1 MTGWAVA
8 RRLYRSYRPHRLY
21 LLATALSLALT
32 THAATIAITNVDVVS
47 MRDQRVDRGQT
58 VVIRGERIEAIGVSV
73 PVPEDAAVI
82 DGTNRWLMPGLVD
95 SHVHIRRVDLP
106 AYVKAGVTTVRDL
119 AGLDSVLAIA
129 RAIERGEI
137 EGPEIVTSTLLINGP
152 NPRNPTFSTVISN
165 ASQAD
170 GIVASQLARGCDFV
184 KIYENLP
191 VAVYD
196 ALIAAAHA
204 RGVLVAGHVSAFIDI
219 RHAMAS
225 QDSIEHLS
233 GYERA
238 VSLVAGAAN
247 NDIGAWQRVDR
258 SKYADLARDTAASGV
273 WNCPTLHVY
282 AVLGNGDAQIIENRR
297 AFIRELHER
306 GTRILAGTDAGYLLP
321 AGSSLHAELRE
332 LVASG
337 LTPYDA
343 IYSATRAP
351 AEFFKMEGDIG
362 SVEAGKRADLVL
374 LSRNPLESLD
384 ALDAISAVFV
394 RGRPTLLT
402 RKRTVAH

>member
-1 MTGWAVA
+1 
-8 RRLYRSYRPHRLY
+8 
-21 LLATALSLALT
+21 
-32 THAATIAITNVDVVS
+32 
-47 MRDQRVDRGQT
+47 
-58 VVIRGERIEAIGVSV
+58 
-73 PVPEDAAVI
+73 
-82 DGTNRWLMPGLVD
+82 
-95 SHVHIRRVDLP
+95 
-106 AYVKAGVTTVRDL
+106 VRDL

-129 RAIERGEI
+129 REIERGETD
-137 EGPEIVTSTLLINGP
+137 GPEIVTATLLINGP

-170 GIVASQLARGCDFV
+170 SIVASQLARGCDFV
-184 KIYENLP
+184 KVYENLS

-204 RGVLVAGHVSAFIDI
+204 RGVLVAGHVSALIDI

-238 VSLVAGAAN
+238 VSIVPGAMN

-273 WNCPTLHVY
+273 WNCPTLQVY
-282 AVLGNGDAQIIENRR
+282 AALSNGDAQIIENRR

-306 GTRILAGTDAGYLLP
+306 GARILAGTDAGYLLP
-321 AGSSLHAELRE
+321 AGTSLHAELRE

-351 AEFFKMEGDIG
+351 AEFFRMESDIG
-362 SVEAGKRADLVL
+362 SIEAGKRADLVL
-374 LSRNPLESLD
+374 LSKNPLESLD
-384 ALDAISAVFV
+384 ALDAITAVFV
-394 RGRPTLLT
+394 RGKATLMT
-402 RKRTVAH
+402 RKRTVVH